1 MKNYFFITGLPR
13 SRTSWLANFF
23 TYTGS
28 FCFHEG
34 TRFCANIQDLKDLMD
49 SHQASSVGNAD
60 PALLYFMDDLKRE
73 FPRSKVVLVEREIH
87 ETIDSFIDFYTSFEY
102 KNIQEWI
109 EWLYEVMEQIKRK
122 YDVMTVAHDH
132 LNNQETCRE
141 VWDYILP
148 DEPFDV
154 KRWNLLDELYINKLV
169 DKHSNHVMKK
179 SLYHRYIKYY

>member
-1 MKNYFFITGLPR
+1 MKNQFFITGLPR

-23 TYTGS
+23 TYNNA
-28 FCFHEG
+28 FCFHEA
-34 TRFCANIQDLKDLMD
+34 TRFCANMQDLKELMK
-49 SHQASSVGNAD
+49 SHEAGNIGNAD
-60 PALLYFMDDLKRE
+60 PALLHIMDDVKKI
-73 FPRSKVVLVEREIH
+73 FPDSRIVLIEREIH
-87 ETIDSFIDFYTSFEY
+87 ETIDSFIDFYTSYEY

-109 EWLYEVMEQIKRK
+109 EQLYEIMEKIKSRYEVK
-122 YDVMTVAHDH
+122 TVRHDS
-132 LNNQETCRE
+132 LNYMETCKE
-141 VWDYILP
+141 LWEYILP